1 MSSIAGNTTT
11 SAVLSQGEVETHTID
26 AADDFDWFAV
36 SLVAGMSYSFTVSSS
51 GGPGIGLVGPDITLY
66 NSIGT
71 QLVTQ
76 SSFSGSTSTVTFRAV
91 TSGSYFVGVGD
102 TSDSTGQYALSW
114 VPTDS
119 IRADVATASSL
130 LANGSVAGHLEVVGD
145 ADWFS
150 LSMTAGLS
158 YGFEVRGATT
168 DQLIGGDVQLRDANG
183 NVLDQLTTYS
193 GTIFGLQH
201 NATATGQYF
210 LSVNDSGGD
219 TGGYTIDWITTDTIK
234 NTITTAATL
243 GRDASVSS
251 SVDVAGDADWFMV
264 TMKAGETYA
273 FQVLAGTTNPLQ
285 WGDLQLRDAQGNVL
299 ASFASYSGS
308 PNTLAYTAGTTGTY
322 FVTVHDTGSDTGGYT
337 LYNLGQDAVRN
348 NVSTT
353 STLVEGGRIAGEID
367 VISDSDWH
375 KIDAQQGQT
384 YTFTLSGD
392 GSALELENTRLILR
406 DAAGTI
412 VREVWGAVSS
422 ITYTAT
428 TSGPLF
434 LDVRG
439 YDNAQVG
446 AYVLD
451 VVSDAPSL
459 TGTASADRLQG
470 GAGATAINGAGGNDR
485 LDGGIG
491 NDRLMGSSGADRLY
505 GNADNDRLY
514 GGTGSDRLFGGSGR
528 DTLDGGAGDDVLT
541 GGLGADR
548 FLFRANSGD
557 DTLTDFQDGADRIR
571 ILSGANSFGGLTL
584 TTVGENVLVS
594 FGSTTVLIENITV
607 AELSAADFLF
617 S

>member
-11 SAVLSQGEVETHTID
+11 TAVLSQGEIETHTID

-36 SLVAGMSYSFTVSSS
+36 SLVAGMNYSFTVSSS

-66 NSIGT
+66 SGIGAP
-71 QLVTQ
+71 LVTQ
-76 SSFSGSTSTVTFRAV
+76 SSFSGSTSTITFRAV
-91 TSGSYFVGVGD
+91 TSGNYFVGVGD
-102 TSDSTGQYALSW
+102 TGDSTGQYALAW

-130 LANGSVAGHLEVVGD
+130 LANGSVAGNLEVAGD
-145 ADWFS
+145 ADWFG
-150 LSMTAGLS
+150 LSMTSGLS

-168 DQLIGGDVQLRDANG
+168 DQLVGGDVQLRDANG
-183 NVLDQLTTYS
+183 NVLDQLTTFS

-201 NATATGQYF
+201 NATVTGQYF
-210 LSVNDSGGD
+210 VSVSDGGSD
-219 TGGYTIDWITTDTIK
+219 TGGYTIDWIATDTVQ
-234 NTITTAATL
+234 NNLTTTHTL
-243 GRDASVSS
+243 DRDASVSS
-251 SVDVAGDADWFMV
+251 AIDVAGDADWFEV

-273 FQVLAGTTNPLQ
+273 FQVLAGTANPLQ

-299 ASFASYSGS
+299 ASFTSFSGS

-322 FVTVHDTGSDTGGYT
+322 FVTVHDTGNDTGGYT
-337 LYNLGQDAVRN
+337 LYNLGQDTVRN

-353 STLVEGGRIAGEID
+353 SAMVEGGQLAGNID

-406 DAAGTI
+406 DAAGNI
-412 VREVWGAVSS
+412 VREISGAVSS
-422 ITYTAT
+422 ITHTAT

-439 YDNAQVG
+439 SDNSQFG

-459 TGTASADRLQG
+459 TGTAAADRLQG

-485 LDGGIG
+485 LDGGLG
-491 NDRLMGSSGADRLY
+491 NDRLFGSSGADRLY

-514 GGTGSDRLFGGSGR
+514 GGTGNDRLFGGSGR
-528 DTLDGGAGDDVLT
+528 DTLDGGTGDDVLT
-541 GGLGADR
+541 GGLAADQ
-548 FLFRANSGD
+548 FLFRATSGD
-557 DTLTDFQDGADRIR
+557 DTITDFQDGADRIR

-584 TTVGENVLVS
+584 TTIGEDVRVS
-594 FGSTTVLIENITV
+594 FGTVSILIEAITT

>member
-11 SAVLSQGEVETHTID
+11 TAVLSQGEVESHAID

-66 NSIGT
+66 NGVGT
-71 QLVTQ
+71 PLVTQ
-76 SSFSGSTSTVTFRAV
+76 SSFSGSFSTVTFLAV

-102 TSDSTGQYALSW
+102 TGDSTGQYALSW

-119 IRADVATASSL
+119 IRGDVATASSL
-130 LANGSVAGHLEVVGD
+130 MANGSVAGNLEVAGD
-145 ADWFS
+145 ADWFR

-168 DQLIGGDVQLRDANG
+168 DQLVGGDVQLRDANG
-183 NVLDQLTTYS
+183 NVLDQLTTFS
-193 GTIFGLQH
+193 GTVLGLQH
-201 NATATGQYF
+201 NASVTGQYF
-210 LSVNDSGGD
+210 VSVNDGGSD
-219 TGGYTIDWITTDTIK
+219 TGGYTVDWIATDSILNTVATTHRLDR
-234 NTITTAATL
+234 N
-243 GRDASVSS
+243 ASVSS
-251 SVDVAGDADWFMV
+251 ALDVAGDADWFTV

-273 FQVLAGTTNPLQ
+273 FQVLSATANPLQ

-299 ASFASYSGS
+299 ASFASFSGS

-322 FVTVHDTGSDTGGYT
+322 FVTVHDTSNDTGGYT
-337 LYNLGQDAVRN
+337 LYNLGQDTVRN

-353 STLVEGGRIAGEID
+353 SQLVEGGQLVGEID

-375 KIDAQQGQT
+375 RIDAQQGQT

-406 DAAGTI
+406 DAAGNI

-422 ITYTAT
+422 ITHTAT

-439 YDNAQVG
+439 HDNSQFG

-459 TGTASADRLQG
+459 TGTAAADRLQG

-485 LDGGIG
+485 LDGGLG
-491 NDRLMGSSGADRLY
+491 NDRLLGSGGADRLY

-514 GGTGSDRLFGGSGR
+514 GGSGGDKLFGGSGR
-528 DTLDGGAGDDVLT
+528 DTLDGGTGDDVLT
-541 GGLGADR
+541 GGLAADQ
-548 FLFRANSGD
+548 FWFRATSGD
-557 DTLTDFQDGADRIR
+557 DTITDFQDGTDRIR
-571 ILSGANSFGGLTL
+571 ILSGATAFSGLTL
-584 TTVGENVLVS
+584 TTVGENVRVS
-594 FGSTTVLIENITV
+594 FGTVSIVIENITT
-607 AELSAADFLF
+607 ADLSAADFLF